1 MIKYWW
7 REIHSLE
14 NEKPREAHLIMTAM
28 GKYGLN
34 LLSNIHDSIDDLKSA
49 GFINIGGDIL
59 SASEV
64 RQLRDLS
71 GELLLQFEQE
81 TRTATAPTD
90 FKRTGVGEG
99 AWALTRL
106 SQHHPAISQTID
118 KVVSDKNVKTILKS
132 ILGTNYK
139 IWEISLRRS
148 SPGDTGLYLHQDALG
163 QINLVILLT
172 DNLAGD
178 GATSFLPK
186 SHLVAKTAKSLRV
199 EAPPVLLNF
208 MRGLLKPFTG
218 RAGDIGF
225 FFNRTWHGRFSNQS
239 TKSHDVILIAFFP
252 SGATFGFGG
261 SYLEPSQKYLSEIK
275 GTELSRLLDPGYGTE
290 LVADKLYK
298 VASDG
303 GNTEAP
309 FSLQI
314 ADPVGHNL
322 KTAGWRAYVVILLL
336 RIIMPLGR
344 IARRGMASN
353 RVDTK

>member
-1 MIKYWW
+1 MTIK
-7 REIHSLE
+7 
-14 NEKPREAHLIMTAM
+14 
-28 GKYGLN
+28 GKHDLN
-34 LLSNIHDSIDDLKSA
+34 LVSDTHKIIGDLKSA
-49 GFINIGGDIL
+49 GFLNIGGGIL

-64 RQLRDLS
+64 EQLRDLS

-81 TRTATAPTD
+81 TRAATAPTD

-99 AWALTRL
+99 ASALTRL
-106 SQHHPAISQTID
+106 SQHHPAISKTID
-118 KVVSDKNVKTILKS
+118 KIVSDKNVKVILES

-139 IWEISLRRS
+139 IWEIGLRRS
-148 SPGDTGLYLHQDALG
+148 SPGDEGLYLHQDALG

-178 GATSFLPK
+178 GATSFLPR

-199 EAPPVLLNF
+199 EAPPVILNF

-239 TKSHDVILIAFFP
+239 TESHDVILIAFFP

-261 SYLEPSQKYLSEIK
+261 GYLEPSQKCLSEIK
-275 GTELSRLLDPGYGTE
+275 GTELGRLLDPGCGTE
-290 LVADKLYK
+290 SVGDKLYK
-298 VASDG
+298 VASHS
-303 GNTEAP
+303 GNTEVP

-314 ADPVGHNL
+314 ADPVEHNL
-322 KTAGWRAYVVILLL
+322 KTAGWRTYTVILLL
-336 RIIMPLGR
+336 RVIMPLGR
-344 IARRGMASN
+344 IVKRMIATDRA
-353 RVDTK
+353 DTK